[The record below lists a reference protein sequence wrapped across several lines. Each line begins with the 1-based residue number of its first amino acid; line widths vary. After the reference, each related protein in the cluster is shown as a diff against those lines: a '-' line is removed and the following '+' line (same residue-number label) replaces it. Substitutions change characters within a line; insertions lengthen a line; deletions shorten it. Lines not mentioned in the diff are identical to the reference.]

1 MLKHKGLTRFGIF
14 LVLLANH
21 CTSWG
26 KDSAYESTVI
36 EKGVHVVSENRVY
49 NDSVV
54 FEDGAQIDIGAD
66 VTVTFLKGIVAN
78 QDAHIFG
85 GKGRVAGIKRLVP
98 EWFGAVA
105 DGVTDDTVALQRT
118 LNSCEKPL
126 PIPPDPAPAQGAHA
140 SALPFSEGC
149 AGRGVQLLL
158 RRAYLVSRLEANAYF
173 LNIHAENGWLVAQK
187 EGRFPYLLGLNR
199 HFMTIT
205 GHLCIEGSYNQG
217 YDSMVRVNTRHL
229 ISQNVRVF
237 RASLAWYF
245 GNPHWVA
252 SGVPGHA
259 ELGDSE
265 IQIIGGDVE
274 WCQRA
279 VELVGAN
286 TIVHFN
292 GVILNSYVNTPAE
305 SDPRREAWIKGDR
318 TLVRSIGALLY
329 FTGGQMAN
337 FTPEYPM
344 IEVQPIRCSQ
354 PQYFSEYGGVYL
366 ANSHVECGNLFRA
379 LNPHNIPMQDYKGNP
394 VVKHSVRFT
403 MTSCGGYMP
412 GSAAPIVTAP
422 SFTHGI
428 RVENCNF
435 YGMKNADEERDGL
448 LADIGNPECRVRIDE
463 SSFND
468 AHIKGLNSVQGG
480 ARLFPVA
487 MIFAAEKPVS
497 DSEGRLCF
505 EEFIPSPDNGNFR
518 ACYDF
523 SKGVFTVPPG
533 GLVRV
538 EFDLAIQQ
546 EEGDFEM
553 TLNGVAVRR
562 ANACGGEVALR
573 HVFPS
578 LKNGDCVAVRSLN
591 PKCGIGHVGQMR
603 ITAGRD

>member
-1 MLKHKGLTRFGIF
+1 MVTSAHCKILAAVMAVVF
-14 LVLLANH
+14 LAVHSTQAAE
-21 CTSWG
+21 G
-26 KDSAYESTVI
+26 STVI
-36 EKGVHVVSENRVY
+36 VKGLHSVAENRSY
-49 NDSVV
+49 SGPVV
-54 FEDGAQIDIGAD
+54 FEDDARLDIAAT
-66 VTVTFLKGIVAN
+66 VTVTFLKGIIAN
-78 QDAHIFG
+78 QEAHIFG
-85 GKGRVAGIKRLVP
+85 GAGRVAGIRRLVP
-98 EWFGAVA
+98 EWFGAVG
-105 DGVTDDTVALQRT
+105 DGVTDDTVALQRA

-126 PIPPDPAPAQGAHA
+126 PIPPDPAPAQGVNA

-149 AGRGVQLLL
+149 AGRGAQLLL
-158 RRAYLVSRLEANAYF
+158 RRAYRVSRLEANAYF

-205 GHLCIEGSYNQG
+205 GNLCIEGSYNQG
-217 YDSMVRVNTRHL
+217 YDSMIRVNTRHL
-229 ISQNVRVF
+229 ISHNVRVF

-245 GNPHWVA
+245 GNPHWVT

-265 IQIIGGDVE
+265 IQVFGGAAE

-286 TIVHFN
+286 TIVFFN

-305 SDPRREAWIKGDR
+305 NDPRRAAWLKGDR

-337 FTPEYPM
+337 FTHEWPM
-344 IEVQPIRCSQ
+344 VEVQPIRCSQ
-354 PQYFSEYGGVYL
+354 PQYFSEYGGVFL

-379 LNPHNIPMQDYKGNP
+379 VNPHNIPMQDYKGNP
-394 VVKHSVRFT
+394 VAKHSVRFT
-403 MTSCGGYMP
+403 VISCGGYMT
-412 GSAAPIVTAP
+412 GSAPPIVADP

-435 YGMKNADEERDGL
+435 YGMKGRDEERDGL
-448 LADIGNPECRVRIDE
+448 IAVIKNPECRVRIDE

-480 ARLFPVA
+480 ARLFPLA
-487 MIFAAEKPVS
+487 MIFLAEKPAV
-497 DSEGRLCF
+497 DGEGALRF
-505 EEFIPSPDNGNFR
+505 ENFIPSPDSGNFR

-523 SKGVFTVPPG
+523 QKGSFTVPPG

-538 EFDLAIQQ
+538 EIDLAVQQ
-546 EEGDFEM
+546 EEGGLEL
-553 TLNGVAVRR
+553 TLNGGAVRR
-562 ANACGGEVALR
+562 ATAHGGEIALR
-573 HVFPS
+573 HVFPA
-578 LKNGDCVAVRSLN
+578 LKKGDCLAVRSLDS
-591 PKCGIGHVGQMR
+591 KKTVGLVGRLQ